1 MKLAENTQTVEQ
13 LDTMPNIETG
23 RINTSESFP
32 AANAVALHSEQPAP
46 VIEVER
52 EDLTTFFAVGVV
64 INIVMITAYF
74 FWAYKQWGKTGTS
87 DE

>member
-1 MKLAENTQTVEQ
+1 MDNTESTEQ
-13 LDTMPNIETG
+13 PVTMPKIATG
-23 RINTSESFP
+23 EMNTAESFP
-32 AANAVALHSEQPAP
+32 AASTLAVHSEQPAP
-46 VIEVER
+46 VIEAER
-52 EDLTTFFAVGVV
+52 EDLTTFFAVGVI